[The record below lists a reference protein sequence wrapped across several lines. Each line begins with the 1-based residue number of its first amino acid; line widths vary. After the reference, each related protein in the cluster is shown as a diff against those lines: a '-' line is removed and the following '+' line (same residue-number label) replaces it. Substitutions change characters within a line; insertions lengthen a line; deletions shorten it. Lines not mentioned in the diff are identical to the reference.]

1 MTIRETSPAAIGDY
15 DTARRDRTGTRWA
28 SNEPG
33 ILGILWRRK
42 LTVVACIALAVALGV
57 AYIAIVPPRYMA
69 STAILIDPRL
79 GKTVGFDPV
88 QPGFIADTAAMDSQI
103 KLLTSQT
110 VLSRVAVMADLKT
123 DAEFNGSNRS
133 LWQRLLHP
141 KPYLEDSVDLKTLE
155 SAITIKRP
163 ERTYVVAIEVLARD
177 PNKSAEIAN
186 DIAKAYIEDQISS
199 RVVAARDDTLF
210 VRKRLDA
217 LSTEIKDAENKVE
230 AFKTSN
236 NVVDS
241 SGLRSNEQQVADL
254 TKALGEAR
262 ARMSDTQARLEEVNR
277 LARSGRLDATTEAG
291 RSITME
297 RLRQQ
302 EAETEQNVAKLA
314 MTLGPQHPALVE
326 ARGRQTKIE
335 RLIRDELQ
343 RIGMAARS
351 DHEAARSHVAQI
363 TRQLDDV
370 KTQSIKLSRNLVP
383 LEQLERNVKVLR
395 ASFERFAQVND
406 NLSQQEGDSPPGR
419 IIAKARPPV
428 SPSQPKKTLVGILS
442 LSGGLFFGLAT
453 ALFMEGNAPQRAP
466 AVAFEAPVEP
476 AKPRQPARAMTGGRR
491 YWDDHD
497 DDLQA

>member
-1 MTIRETSPAAIGDY
+1 MSRRQSRGRQRQASGD
-15 DTARRDRTGTRWA
+15 TGL
-28 SNEPG
+28 
-33 ILGILWRRK
+33 LGILWRRK
-42 LTVVACIALAVALGV
+42 LAVLACMALAVALGG
-57 AYIAIVPPRYMA
+57 AYIVVTPPRYMA

-79 GKTVGFDPV
+79 GKTVGSDPV

-110 VLSRVAVMADLKT
+110 VLSRAAAMADLKS
-123 DAEFNGSNRS
+123 DKEFNGSDRS
-133 LWQRLLHP
+133 LLQRLLHP
-141 KPYLEDSVDLKTLE
+141 MPYLEDNVDLKVLE
-155 SAITIKRP
+155 NAITIKRP
-163 ERTYVVAIEVLARD
+163 ERTYVVSIEVLARD
-177 PNKSAEIAN
+177 ANKAAEIAN

-199 RVVAARDDTLF
+199 RVIAARDDTQF

-217 LSTEIKDAENKVE
+217 LSTEIKDAETKVE
-230 AFKTSN
+230 AFKTTN

-241 SGLRSNEQQVADL
+241 SGLRSNEQQVGDL

-262 ARMSDTQARLEEVNR
+262 TKMSDAQARLDELNR
-277 LARSGRLDATTEAG
+277 LARSGRLDATSEAG
-291 RSITME
+291 RSIAME

-314 MTLGPQHPALVE
+314 MTLGPQHPALIE
-326 ARGRQTKIE
+326 AMGRQKKIE

-343 RIGMAARS
+343 RIGMAVRS
-351 DHEAARSHVAQI
+351 DEQAARSHVTQI
-363 TRQLDDV
+363 SKQLDDV

-419 IIAKARPPV
+419 VIAKAHPPI
-428 SPSQPKKTLVGILS
+428 SPAQPKKTLVGILS
-442 LSGGLFFGLAT
+442 LSAGLFFGLAL
-453 ALFMEGNAPQRAP
+453 AMFMEGNSPQRAP
-466 AVAFEAPVEP
+466 AVAYEAPVEP
-476 AKPRQPARAMTGGRR
+476 TKPRQPARAMAGGRR

-497 DDLQA
+497 EDTQA